1 MKWFKNVTAIEELR
15 KQYRALLKKYHPDN
29 PDGSV
34 EAAQEI
40 NREYDRLFADL
51 SRFSSESGECTG
63 EEEKAGDKAF
73 KAVLNEIVNFNMEIE
88 IIGSWI
94 WCFDC
99 YPYRGKLKELGFKW
113 CSRKKAWAWHE
124 EPCERYRRGNSL
136 ENIRKKY
143 GSKRVR
149 NYACTDTNRPWLFF
163 FFFFYHHLRQQR
175 LRLPRRRYIASSK

>member
-1 MKWFKNVTAIEELR
+1 MKWLKNLETVEALR
-15 KQYRALLKKYHPDN
+15 IRYRELLKQYHPDN
-29 PDGSV
+29 QNGSV
-34 EAAQEI
+34 EITQVI
-40 NREYDRLFADL
+40 NQEYDRLFALL
-51 SRFSSESGECTG
+51 SSRKKPEGPVFGYEGG
-63 EEEKAGDKAF
+63 EELKR
-73 KAVLNEIVNFNMEIE
+73 VLKEISDCNITIE

-149 NYACTDTNRPWLFF
+149 NYACTDTNRLE
-163 FFFFYHHLRQQR
+163 RT
-175 LRLPRRRYIASSK
+175 